1 MRGKPQTWA
10 MEPSEVASAA
20 SRLCAECG
28 LCCNGVMFY
37 TVQLQPRDSPKA
49 LAALG
54 LKLKR
59 KKGSDFILQPCP
71 AFCGTHCSIYLD
83 RPERCRRFECQQ
95 LKRTVS
101 GEITEAMALERIR
114 EARGRLAEL
123 EELLQKAGSTNRKRP
138 IFKRYE
144 KATAEPLGE
153 SSDPAARELRSR
165 LKRAMR
171 ELETLLDREFR
182 NVPLLLAERE
192 DFGDDEP
199 A

>member
-1 MRGKPQTWA
+1 M
-10 MEPSEVASAA
+10 
-20 SRLCAECG
+20 
-28 LCCNGVMFY
+28 
-37 TVQLQPRDSPKA
+37 
-49 LAALG
+49 
-54 LKLKR
+54 
-59 KKGSDFILQPCP
+59 
-71 AFCGTHCSIYLD
+71 
-83 RPERCRRFECQQ
+83 
-95 LKRTVS
+95 KRTVS

-171 ELETLLDREFR
+171 ELETSLDREFR